1 MDQKNRVGIMGGT
14 FNPIHL
20 GHLMTGECAYEQ
32 FDLDKVLFMPSK
44 TPPHKTIREH
54 ISAEDRASMVKL
66 AIAGNPHFTFSG
78 MELERSGVTYTVDTL
93 RELHQMYQNC
103 EYYFIIG
110 ADSLFDFSKWRE
122 PEEILKLAT
131 VLVASRY
138 GMSKEKLK
146 EQAIKLQQEY
156 GGTIQIVDMPTINIS
171 SSEIRSRKK
180 EGKDV
185 RYYVD
190 EKVRIYIEEHEL
202 YRG

>member
-14 FNPIHL
+14 FNPIHF

-32 FDLDKVLFMPSK
+32 FGLDKVLFMPSK
-44 TPPHKTIREH
+44 TPPHKTIQEH
-54 ISAEDRASMVKL
+54 ISADDRASMVKL
-66 AIAGNPHFTFSG
+66 AIEGNPHFAFSG

-93 RELHQMYQNC
+93 RELHQMHPDCQ
-103 EYYFIIG
+103 YYFIIG
-110 ADSLFDFSKWRE
+110 ADSLFDFAKWRE
-122 PEEILKLAT
+122 PKEILKLAT

-138 GMSKEKLK
+138 GIAKEKLK
-146 EQAIKLQQEY
+146 EQADKLERMY
-156 GGTIQIVDMPTINIS
+156 GGNIQIVDMPTIDFS
-171 SSEIRSRKK
+171 SSEIRTRRK

>member
-32 FDLDKVLFMPSK
+32 FELDKVLFMPSK
-44 TPPHKTIREH
+44 TPPHKTIQEH
-54 ISAEDRASMVKL
+54 ISADDRASMVKL
-66 AIAGNPHFTFSG
+66 AIAGNPHFAFSG

-93 RELHQMYQNC
+93 RELHQIHPYC

-122 PEEILKLAT
+122 PEAILKLAT

-138 GMSKEKLK
+138 GIAKDKLK
-146 EQAIKLQQEY
+146 EQAATLQQEY
-156 GGTIQIVDMPTINIS
+156 GGTIQIVDMPTIEFS
-171 SSEIRSRKK
+171 SSEIRARKK
-180 EGKDV
+180 EGKNV